1 MKQKQPYS
9 VFYTFQ
15 PGYDSGYTIVEDKI
29 QRVIVDSINISIND
43 KLEQYIQ
50 YTCSLPDNPDS
61 IYFVD
66 ENLLFKSPTE
76 LLNHL
81 QNNIVK

>member
-15 PGYDSGYTIVEDKI
+15 PGYDSGYTIIEGKI
-29 QRVIVDSINISIND
+29 QLVTVDSLLISVGES
-43 KLEQYIQ
+43 LERYIQ
-50 YTCSLPDNPDS
+50 YTCSTYDKKITVD
-61 IYFVD
+61 VD
-66 ENLLFKSPTE
+66 ENMLFKSPQE

-81 QNNIVK
+81 QNNIVN